1 MPGVTGQEIEATVQ
15 EIIRGHGV
23 SSPITPD
30 AVLGSDGL
38 GLDSVAIAE
47 VLMDCESRFGVE
59 LTDLLSDT
67 PLTVGGLTDAL
78 AARTAGSTSS

>member
-1 MPGVTGQEIEATVQ
+1 MNGLQIEAAVQ
-15 EIIRGHGV
+15 EILRRLGV

-38 GLDSVAIAE
+38 GLDSIAIAE

-59 LTDLLSDT
+59 LTDLLSAT
-67 PLTVGGLTDAL
+67 PLTVSRLIDAL
-78 AARTAGSTSS
+78 TARTASAVGY